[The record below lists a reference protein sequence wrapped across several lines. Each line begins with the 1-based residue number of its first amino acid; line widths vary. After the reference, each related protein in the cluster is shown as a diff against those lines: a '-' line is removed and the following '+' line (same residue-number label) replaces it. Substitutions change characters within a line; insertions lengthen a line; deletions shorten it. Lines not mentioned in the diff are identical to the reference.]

1 MQRSKSLSILKQW
14 TNQVWG
20 RGKRT
25 NLHTYTYRFLQWCF
39 GINIR
44 TSVELFWALI
54 CSVLTCPFFAYCAAE
69 IHMPC
74 SCHKDMHSDS
84 FLFLNGFIPSM
95 QQGSRPVRVLQ
106 CVWEWVEV
114 WQGVQGRPNCLSA
127 RWRRGV
133 PQAPACGR
141 LIKIQTVNQRANGT
155 KEPSGGST
163 VTAAVQF
170 TQNQMVL
177 RLTATHTH
185 THAFMFPLCLPLQK
199 C

>member
-1 MQRSKSLSILKQW
+1 MMSWKHAQRFISLS
-14 TNQVWG
+14 
-20 RGKRT
+20 KR
-25 NLHTYTYRFLQWCF
+25 LHTQH
-39 GINIR
+39 
-44 TSVELFWALI
+44 
-54 CSVLTCPFFAYCAAE
+54 AAV
-69 IHMPC
+69 
-74 SCHKDMHSDS
+74 
-84 FLFLNGFIPSM
+84 

-141 LIKIQTVNQRANGT
+141 LIKIQTVNQRVNGT
-155 KEPSGGST
+155 KGPSGGST
-163 VTAAVQF
+163 DTAAVQL

-185 THAFMFPLCLPLQK
+185 THTHVHVPSLSPTAEVLTVQGFSSFLVSDCIHRQLPVRPRKRVARKQLHYNIGQWGFLLWPHISFLQK
-199 C
+199 NPSPK